1 MDVEAFL
8 CAAKEKM
15 LHELEL
21 EQRKEQ
27 LSDEKIRLE
36 KAIDSEKKAVESEIT
51 GTIKKRREEVA
62 KTYDQETAQV
72 REQLKKARS
81 GREKKRAKGVR
92 GRVEEETADL
102 YLENGDIK
110 RQIKAILKKDRVPG
124 FCNTKLYYALYF
136 MGGFA
141 DFIRMLVTFLI
152 CFVVVPF
159 AIYFALPQRRSLYLA
174 LIYVGA
180 VVVFGGLYMLILNE
194 TKVKH
199 LHALREVKRLRKN
212 IKNNEKRIALIRR
225 GIKNDNDDSRY
236 HLEEFDVEIDR
247 LENLHEDV
255 QERQKKALEEFEGN
269 IKQGI
274 QQEILQSAQETKDK
288 LAHDYQVV
296 KGDLVNLDHE
306 QKVLKNEIADEYG
319 KYLGEE
325 FLNIEKVDAL
335 LEIVREKGVDSI
347 HGAID
352 LYKNHAAE

>member
-141 DFIRMLVTFLI
+141 DFIRMLL
-152 CFVVVPF
+152 PF
-159 AIYFALPQRRSLYLA
+159 
-174 LIYVGA
+174 
-180 VVVFGGLYMLILNE
+180 
-194 TKVKH
+194 
-199 LHALREVKRLRKN
+199 
-212 IKNNEKRIALIRR
+212 
-225 GIKNDNDDSRY
+225 
-236 HLEEFDVEIDR
+236 
-247 LENLHEDV
+247 
-255 QERQKKALEEFEGN
+255 
-269 IKQGI
+269 
-274 QQEILQSAQETKDK
+274 
-288 LAHDYQVV
+288 
-296 KGDLVNLDHE
+296 
-306 QKVLKNEIADEYG
+306 
-319 KYLGEE
+319 
-325 FLNIEKVDAL
+325 
-335 LEIVREKGVDSI
+335 
-347 HGAID
+347 
-352 LYKNHAAE
+352 

>member
-1 MDVEAFL
+1 MQYQTLLCTLFYGGICRFYPNVGYLFDLLCCRSICYLFL
-8 CAAKEKM
+8 HC
-15 LHELEL
+15 L
-21 EQRKEQ
+21 
-27 LSDEKIRLE
+27 
-36 KAIDSEKKAVESEIT
+36 
-51 GTIKKRREEVA
+51 RE
-62 KTYDQETAQV
+62 
-72 REQLKKARS
+72 
-81 GREKKRAKGVR
+81 
-92 GRVEEETADL
+92 DL
-102 YLENGDIK
+102 
-110 RQIKAILKKDRVPG
+110 
-124 FCNTKLYYALYF
+124 
-136 MGGFA
+136 
-141 DFIRMLVTFLI
+141 
-152 CFVVVPF
+152 
-159 AIYFALPQRRSLYLA
+159 LYLA

-236 HLEEFDVEIDR
+236 HLEEFDAEIDR

-306 QKVLKNEIADEYG
+306 QKG
-319 KYLGEE
+319 
-325 FLNIEKVDAL
+325 IEK
-335 LEIVREKGVDSI
+335 
-347 HGAID
+347 
-352 LYKNHAAE
+352 